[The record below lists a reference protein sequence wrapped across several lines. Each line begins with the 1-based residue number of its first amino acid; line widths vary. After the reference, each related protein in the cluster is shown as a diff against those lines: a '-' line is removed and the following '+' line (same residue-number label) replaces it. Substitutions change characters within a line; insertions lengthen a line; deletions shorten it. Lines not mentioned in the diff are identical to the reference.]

1 MKDYQIKN
9 FKFGG
14 EMKMDR
20 SKKVVN
26 DLLTD
31 VFNQILILEERNL
44 TEHDAIDVT
53 MTEIH
58 VIEAIRKCDPPTM
71 GNVSKRLMI
80 TMGTLTTSVNR
91 LVEKGYVTRNR
102 DVNDRRVV
110 LLDLTEKGQEVF
122 EVHEAFHE
130 ELVNAALK
138 DLEFRE
144 DLVQALESIYR
155 FFKKLQEKYQ

>member
-1 MKDYQIKN
+1 
-9 FKFGG
+9 
-14 EMKMDR
+14 MDR
-20 SKKVVN
+20 SRKVVN

-44 TEHDAIDVT
+44 TEHDAVDVT
-53 MTEIH
+53 MIH
-58 VIEAIRKCDPPTM
+58 VIEAIRKCEPPTM
-71 GNVSKRLMI
+71 GTVSKRLMI

-91 LVEKGYVTRNR
+91 LVEKGYVTRKR

-110 LLDLTEKGQEVF
+110 LLDLTEKGQQVF
-122 EVHEAFHE
+122 EIHEAFHE

-144 DLVQALESIYR
+144 DLVLALESIYR
-155 FFKKLQEKYQ
+155 FFKKLQEKHQQ

>member
-1 MKDYQIKN
+1 M
-9 FKFGG
+9 
-14 EMKMDR
+14 ER
-20 SKKVVN
+20 SRKVVN

-44 TEHDAIDVT
+44 TEHDAVDVT

-58 VIEAIRKCDPPTM
+58 VIEAIRKCEPATM
-71 GNVSKRLMI
+71 GTVSKRLMI

-91 LVEKGYVTRNR
+91 LVEKGYVTRKR

-110 LLDLTEKGQEVF
+110 LLDLTEKGQKVF
-122 EVHEAFHE
+122 EVHEEFHD

-155 FFKKLQEKYQ
+155 FFKKLQEKHQ

>member
-1 MKDYQIKN
+1 MRTNTPKEYIAP
-9 FKFGG
+9 
-14 EMKMDR
+14 EV
-20 SKKVVN
+20 KVV
-26 DLLTD
+26 
-31 VFNQILILEERNL
+31 E
-44 TEHDAIDVT
+44 
-53 MTEIH
+53 
-58 VIEAIRKCDPPTM
+58 VI
-71 GNVSKRLMI
+71 
-80 TMGTLTTSVNR
+80 
-91 LVEKGYVTRNR
+91 VEKGYVTRNR

-155 FFKKLQEKYQ
+155 FFKKLKEKYQ

>member
-1 MKDYQIKN
+1 M
-9 FKFGG
+9 
-14 EMKMDR
+14 ER
-20 SKKVVN
+20 SRKVVN

-44 TEHDAIDVT
+44 QEHDAVDVT

-58 VIEAIRKCDPPTM
+58 VIEAIRKCEPSTM
-71 GNVSKRLMI
+71 GNSKRLMI

-91 LVEKGYVTRNR
+91 LVEKGYVTRTR
-102 DVNDRRVV
+102 DTNDRRVV
-110 LLDLTEKGQEVF
+110 LLDLTEKGQKVF
-122 EVHEAFHE
+122 EIHEQFHE

-144 DLVQALESIYR
+144 DLVQSLESIYR
-155 FFKKLQEKYQ
+155 FFKKLQEKHQ